1 MKQSSGPSVS
11 LELRPTGAGYTQ
23 TFMSKDG
30 KTLLCGEPRGDIVLE
45 LKGKKGRLT
54 PYTSA
59 SGISAVVER
68 PDLKIET
75 TFSEAADAHGFD
87 VTTVLTAVSPLQVV
101 AFGHAYTFPPGAG
114 RAPDDPLDYAWAP
127 SLKSRRKDVIG
138 DHAFRS
144 PCIIARHGGLQAA
157 LIPNLDLYTANPL
170 RSAMDFDL
178 PRKGDDLAPRL
189 SYVMQDCRP
198 HGHIFYSPT
207 GSAALLKPG
216 DTLRMGFTLLFDLET
231 GPFSH
236 QPVLRFLWQRYGLK
250 ELTSSITPQV
260 LPFEQYARLS
270 FENTLESYG
279 LWRGFSLAG
288 KDCGGLCGRIVRP
301 ELGQGSKRLPE
312 DTTLG
317 VALNYL
323 FTPTLSLREKIELI
337 KWNGRGIHPH
347 LWNTM
352 FLNNV
357 RTSFGLM
364 HYGRAWRDRGLE
376 ERARCMWNL
385 ALSAPSAAGIFPSIF
400 SGDGEHPGWVPG
412 SRVWRYTRGYHTP
425 DASVTGW
432 WMLAA
437 DRYLNA
443 EKPLFR
449 ERCEALGDFFLRSQ
463 LPSGAIPTWVRVRK
477 DGTPLP
483 EPALAESA
491 SSAAAGM
498 FLVLLYQTT
507 GKEEYLQ
514 AAQGV
519 ADFIIGKV
527 FLRQIWFD
535 TEVFFSC
542 APKSLR
548 WRDLSTGIPPQGT
561 LCISWTADLMGNLY
575 RCTREQ
581 RYLTYGRAALD
592 TLLLFQQIW
601 DAPFLDIDTRG
612 GFSSINNDA
621 EWNDARQALFA
632 ILLME
637 WYEITGEAEL
647 FQRGISALRAAF
659 TLMYLEEHRKV
670 APANVRPMSPA
681 DRGAVAENYG
691 HVGLDVKIEGYIMP
705 DWGAGT
711 AVSAAALAQKRWGD
725 LFIDA
730 ARGIAFGLNGCRVRR
745 AEIQEAAFDLE
756 IEELYDSLLIVKC
769 AGLKAP
775 KIELTINGRS
785 RGTFDRALLE
795 QGVPI

>member
-1 MKQSSGPSVS
+1 MKQASLARVS
-11 LELRPTGAGYTQ
+11 LELRPSGAGYSQ
-23 TFMSKDG
+23 TFLSEDG
-30 KTLLCGEPRGDIVLE
+30 RILLRGEPGGDIVLE
-45 LKGKKGRLT
+45 LKGKRGRLL

-59 SGISAVVER
+59 SGLSAAIER

-75 TFSEAADAHGFD
+75 TFSETKGAHGYD
-87 VTTVLTAVSPLQVV
+87 VTTRLTAIEPLQVV
-101 AFGHAYTFPPGAG
+101 AFGHAYAFPPGAG
-114 RAPDDPLDYAWAP
+114 RAPGDPLDYAWVP
-127 SLKSRRKDVIG
+127 TLKSRRKDVVG
-138 DHAFRS
+138 DHTFRS

-157 LIPNLDLYTANPL
+157 LVPNLDLYTSNPL
-170 RSAMDFDL
+170 RSALDFNL

-207 GSAALLKPG
+207 GSAAILQPG

-236 QPVLRFLWQRYGLK
+236 QPVLRFLWQRYGQK
-250 ELTSSITPQV
+250 QLTSSIDPQV

-301 ELGQGSKRLPE
+301 NLSQGSKKLPN

-323 FTPTLSLREKIELI
+323 FTPTLSLREKMELI
-337 KWNGRGIHPH
+337 RWNGRGIHPH

-364 HYGRAWRDRGLE
+364 YYGRSWRDRGLE

-385 ALSAPSAAGIFPSIF
+385 ALSAPSAAGIFPAIF

-412 SRVWRYTRGYHTP
+412 SRVWRYSSAYHTP

-437 DRYLNA
+437 DQYLNV

-449 ERCEALGDFFLRSQ
+449 ERCQALGNFFLLSQ
-463 LPSGAIPTWVRVRK
+463 LPSGAVPTRVRVKK

-483 EPALAESA
+483 EPVLAESA

-498 FLVLLYQTT
+498 FLALLYKATD
-507 GKEEYLQ
+507 KEKYLQ
-514 AAQGV
+514 GAQRV
-519 ADFIIGKV
+519 ADFIIEKV
-527 FLRQIWFD
+527 FPRHIWFD

-542 APKSLR
+542 APKALG
-548 WRDLSTGIPPQGT
+548 WKDASTGIPTQGT
-561 LCISWTADLMGNLY
+561 LCLSWTADLMGNLY
-575 RCTREQ
+575 RYTREQ
-581 RYLTYGRAALD
+581 RYLTYGRAVLD
-592 TLLLFQQIW
+592 VLLLFQQIW
-601 DAPFLDIDTRG
+601 DAPFLDMDTRG
-612 GFSSINNDA
+612 GFASINNDA

-647 FQRGISALRAAF
+647 FQRGIAALRAAF
-659 TLMYLEEHRKV
+659 TLMYLEEHRRV
-670 APANVRPMSPA
+670 APSNVRPMSPA

-691 HVGLDVKIEGYIMP
+691 HVGLDLKIEGYIIP

-711 AVSAAALAQKRWGD
+711 AVSAAALAQVRWGD

-730 ARGIAFGLNGCRVRR
+730 ARGAAFGVNGCRVRR
-745 AEIQEAAFDLE
+745 ADIRQSSIDLE
-756 IEELYDSLLIVKC
+756 IEELFDSLLIVKC
-769 AGLKAP
+769 AGAAAP

-795 QGVPI
+795 QGVSI